1 MFYRLVEIDGVNMN
15 VVCDG
20 AGNLGLLVTGG
31 NSYLLRKGEGIFYN
45 YEPLVEG
52 TWSGGTTIMS
62 TFDVEPEMFE
72 WHDHEF
78 EFTGNA
84 WVIDPGLE
92 EWTE

>member
-1 MFYRLVEIDGVNMN
+1 MN

-20 AGNLGLLVTGG
+20 AGNLGLIVNAG
-31 NSYLLRKGEGIFYN
+31 NPFLLRKGEGIFYN
-45 YEPLVEG
+45 YELLVEG
-52 TWSGGTTIMS
+52 TWSGGTTTMQ

-84 WVIDPGLE
+84 WVINPELE
-92 EWTE
+92 QWSE